1 MSNFLTDGRLAL
13 LGALRADEAISPLV
27 RTWFDFGPGLLRRHD
42 VEPALCPV
50 LGVAPAESAPA
61 EVANVE
67 REVPQVLRVEVATA
81 GQDAA
86 PCEELVALVLA
97 CVDGANDDNLGLAAQ
112 GLTGLRVRSI
122 RWATLPRAD
131 AARPIWT
138 AAVDVELLWRRIQ
151 RKDTP

>member
-13 LGALRADEAISPLV
+13 LSALRAGETLDALV
-27 RTWFDFGPGLLRRHD
+27 RTWFEFGPGLTRRHD
-42 VEPALCPV
+42 LEPALCPV
-50 LGVAPAESAPA
+50 LGLAPAESAPR

-97 CVDGANDDNLGLAAQ
+97 CIDDANEDNLGLAAQ
-112 GLTGLRVRSI
+112 GLAGLRVRSV
-122 RWATLPRAD
+122 RWAAVPRAD
-131 AARPIWT
+131 AARLIWT
-138 AAVDVELLWRRIQ
+138 AAVEVELLWRRM
-151 RKDTP
+151 